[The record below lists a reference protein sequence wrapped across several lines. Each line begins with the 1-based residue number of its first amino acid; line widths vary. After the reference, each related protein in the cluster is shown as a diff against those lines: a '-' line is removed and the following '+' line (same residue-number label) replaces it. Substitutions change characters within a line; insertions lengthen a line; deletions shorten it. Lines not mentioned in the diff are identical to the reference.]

1 MGCDQLWPSVTVV
14 SQRMLVL
21 LVLLI
26 TISCITYYG
35 IKTYG
40 VVGAVAPPP
49 GLASSRLKIGHYNR
63 SQNSKFVIILS
74 TPSGFNFIISSIYT
88 RMNTV
93 NLLKYFFKK
102 FFKIFKA
109 SRILIQQ
116 QLHFCKK
123 QKFKRNYDLCTTH
136 NFVLEY
142 NSIKKLNLKIKD
154 NNDWANRYFF

>member
-1 MGCDQLWPSVTVV
+1 M
-14 SQRMLVL
+14 SQRILVL

-26 TISCITYYG
+26 TISCITYYS

-109 SRILIQQ
+109 SRIPIQR

-123 QKFKRNYDLCTTH
+123 QKYQRNYVSTTYGI
-136 NFVLEY
+136 FVLGLGY
-142 NSIKKLNLKIKD
+142 G
-154 NNDWANRYFF
+154 R